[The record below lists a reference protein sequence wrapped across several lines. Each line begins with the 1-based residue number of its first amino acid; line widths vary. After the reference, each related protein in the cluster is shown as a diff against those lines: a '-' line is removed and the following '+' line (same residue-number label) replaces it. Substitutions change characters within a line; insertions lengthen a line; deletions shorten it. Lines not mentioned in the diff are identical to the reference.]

1 MTIEATEA
9 GSPPGVWS
17 HPTLRVLLAAETTS
31 MLGTQLS
38 AVAMPWLALQ
48 LTGSASDMGLI
59 MAAQLAAV
67 VVFGFFG
74 AAWTGRIGPRRI
86 MLIGDAVRGP
96 LVAVLPVLYY
106 LHCLNTA
113 TFVVIM
119 FAMGAFYAPYLASQQ
134 ATLPNVV
141 GEDERLLGQ
150 ANAALQSAT
159 RLSVLL
165 GPTLGG
171 LLISLFGAPVVL
183 LLDAVSFAASALL
196 LSRFLPHAPLR
207 APVSRRSPVAAL
219 RLLLKDRLL
228 SNWSAGLALGEMAW
242 QALFALLPVIAVT
255 REGGSSVVAG
265 GLLTAFGGGALTG
278 TLLAGRLMRRV
289 PARTLALVGR
299 VGLGVAFVAL
309 PLDLGLPG
317 LVGLLLF
324 AGLLNGVSSSP
335 VATVRVLRI
344 PKDRRPEAL
353 TVAAALALTGGT
365 VGWVLSGTVAQKAG
379 IIPAFW
385 GLAALQALA
394 AVLFVVGA
402 VGTRD
407 PAIPGAMGPRDPA
420 IPPSPSPSPF
430 PSSPAP
436 SVKDSR

>member
-1 MTIEATEA
+1 MTTGTTPA

-17 HPTLRVLLAAETTS
+17 HPTLRVLLVAETTS

-38 AVAMPWLALQ
+38 AVAMPWLVLQ
-48 LTGSASDMGLI
+48 LTGSAGDMGLV

-67 VVFGFFG
+67 AVFGFFG
-74 AAWTGRIGPRRI
+74 ASWTGRIGPRRI
-86 MLIGDAVRGP
+86 MLIGDTVRGP
-96 LVAVLPVLYY
+96 LVALLPVLYY

-113 TFVVIM
+113 TFVVVM
-119 FAMGAFYAPYLASQQ
+119 FAIGAFYAPYLASQQ
-134 ATLPNVV
+134 AILPGIV
-141 GEDERLLGQ
+141 GEDERLLGR

-171 LLISLFGAPVVL
+171 LLIALFGAPTVL
-183 LLDAVSFAASALL
+183 LVDAVSFAASALL
-196 LSRFLPHAPLR
+196 LSRLLPHTPSR
-207 APVSRRSPVAAL
+207 GPVPRRSPVAAL

-228 SNWSAGLALGEMAW
+228 SSWSTGLALGEMAW
-242 QALFALLPVIAVT
+242 QALFALFPVIAVT

-289 PARTLALVGR
+289 PARTLALAGR

-309 PLDLGLPG
+309 PLHLGLPG
-317 LVGLLLF
+317 LVCLLLL
-324 AGLLNGVSSSP
+324 AGLLNGVSSAP

-344 PKDRRPEAL
+344 PEDRRPEAL
-353 TVAAALALTGGT
+353 TVATALALMGGT

-379 IIPAFW
+379 ITPAFW
-385 GLAALQALA
+385 GVAALQALA
-394 AVLFVVGA
+394 AVLFVIGA
-402 VGTRD
+402 LGTQGAAAAPVSA
-407 PAIPGAMGPRDPA
+407 PAHP
-420 IPPSPSPSPF
+420 
-430 PSSPAP
+430 
-436 SVKDSR
+436 VKDSR